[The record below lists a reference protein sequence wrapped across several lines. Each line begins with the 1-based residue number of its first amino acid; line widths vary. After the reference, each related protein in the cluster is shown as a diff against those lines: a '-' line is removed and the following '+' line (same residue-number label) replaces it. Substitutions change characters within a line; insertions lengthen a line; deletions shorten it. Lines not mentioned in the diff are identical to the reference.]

1 MWEEKAREIDE
12 REQEKWRSRIAE
24 SIVSSPWVILLLFL
38 LLFLFLPVDGANGPS
53 SQGANEASVDQ
64 ITELHKKELAV
75 LRKTHAVKQDML
87 EKKHIM
93 RRKNFRNTILAE
105 ERKVYLSS
113 LLLPLSSF

>member
-1 MWEEKAREIDE
+1 M
-12 REQEKWRSRIAE
+12 
-24 SIVSSPWVILLLFL
+24 
-38 LLFLFLPVDGANGPS
+38 
-53 SQGANEASVDQ
+53 DQ

-105 ERKVYLSS
+105 ERKVSYLDV
-113 LLLPLSSF
+113 LLPRIIILFPMLSGSHAMS